1 MVSSS
6 KTAAMANELILIVED
21 VDLLREGLSEMLS
34 YEGFKVINARNGK
47 EALEKMTRTLPDL
60 IISDITMPVMDGY
73 EFYHAVRAHE
83 EWVGIPFIFLSARAE
98 SSDVT
103 LSRSLGADDY
113 LTKPITREEL
123 VTTVR
128 SRLSRF
134 RQAQMARVQQ
144 AYLDSLITLAN
155 AIEHRSPNSD
165 WDTERLSD
173 LALLLAR
180 KLNWS
185 VKRLTD
191 LRFAAILHDI
201 GKIHIPESVLFKIEP
216 LTGDEWEMIRRH
228 PVTGAEMIKD
238 VEYLVDCVPAVRH
251 HHERWDGKGYPDG
264 LKGEQIP
271 ESARILAIADSLD
284 AMLTERPFAPARSL
298 ESACSEIFGLSG
310 RSYDPVLVD
319 VLRETFTEGRLKAVV
334 ERGRRSS
341 ALPPPV

>member
-1 MVSSS
+1 
-6 KTAAMANELILIVED
+6 MANELILIVED
-21 VDLLREGLSEMLS
+21 VDLLREGLSEMLA
-34 YEGFKVINARNGK
+34 YEGFKVLNARNGR
-47 EALEKMTRTLPDL
+47 EALEKMARTLPDL

-155 AIEHRSPNSD
+155 AIEHRSPNSG

-201 GKIHIPESVLFKIEP
+201 GKIHIPESVLFKTEP
-216 LTGDEWEMIRRH
+216 LTGEEWDMIRRH
-228 PVTGAEMIKD
+228 PVTGADMIKD
-238 VEYLVDCVPAVRH
+238 VEYLVDCIPAVRH

-298 ESACSEIFGLSG
+298 DAACGEIFELSG
-310 RSYDPVLVD
+310 RSYDPALVD
-319 VLRETFTEGRLKAVV
+319 VLRETFSEGRLKAVV
-334 ERGRRSS
+334 ERGRR
-341 ALPPPV
+341 AAAPPVG